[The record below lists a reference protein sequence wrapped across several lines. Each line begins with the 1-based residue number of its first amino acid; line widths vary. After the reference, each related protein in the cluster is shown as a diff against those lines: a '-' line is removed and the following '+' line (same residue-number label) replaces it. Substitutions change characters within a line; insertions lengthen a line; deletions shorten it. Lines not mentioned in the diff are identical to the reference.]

1 MRRALSIIFMASL
14 FCVIFSC
21 KVKEDIDY
29 MKNIEQ
35 TAIQTSIQ
43 TSTSTIQPGDQ
54 LVISVSAKD
63 NDVVRPFNQ
72 NYSASDI
79 SQFSLPSSNL
89 PMQAQTSYTG
99 PTYLVDSKG
108 DILFPVIGVMNTTNK
123 KIEEFRDELQDRL
136 KQYVKNPGVT
146 VRNTNFKVT
155 VLGEVNK
162 AGTYV
167 IPDGQPTTIL
177 SVLGMAGD
185 LTIYGL
191 RKTVL
196 VVRNIDGKTTSHYI
210 DLTSAEFFNSPFYY
224 VKQNDVIY
232 VSPNNTKKN
241 SSSFGPQAGIFISI
255 ASVVVGLLALL
266 FR

>member
-43 TSTSTIQPGDQ
+43 TSTFTIQPGDQ
-54 LVISVSAKD
+54 LVINVSAKD
-63 NDVVRPFNQ
+63 MEVVKPFNQ
-72 NYSASDI
+72 NYSSSDI
-79 SQFSLPSSNL
+79 SQFSISSSNL
-89 PMQAQTSYTG
+89 PAQGQSSVSG

-108 DILFPVIGVMNTTNK
+108 NIQYPILGELSTNGK
-123 KIEEFRDELQDRL
+123 NLEQFRDLIKERL
-136 KQYVKNPGVT
+136 KQYIKDPGVN

-162 AGTYV
+162 TGTYL
-167 IPDGQPTTIL
+167 IPDGQSMTL
-177 SVLGMAGD
+177 FGVLGMAGD
-185 LTIYGL
+185 LTIYGQ
-191 RKTVL
+191 RKNVL
-196 VVRNIDGKTTSHYI
+196 VIRNIDGATTKEYI
-210 DLTSAEFFNSPFYY
+210 DLTNAELFNSPYY
-224 VKQNDVIY
+224 YIKQNDVIY
-232 VSPNNTKKN
+232 VSPNNTRKN
-241 SSSFGPQAGIFISI
+241 SSAYGPQAGIFISI
-255 ASVVVGLLALL
+255 ASVLVGLLALL

>member
-1 MRRALSIIFMASL
+1 MASL

>member
-1 MRRALSIIFMASL
+1 MVSL

-21 KVKEDIDY
+21 KAKKDIDY
-29 MKNIEQ
+29 MKDIEQ

-43 TSTSTIQPGDQ
+43 TSTFTIQPGDQ
-54 LVISVSAKD
+54 LVITVSAKD

-72 NYSASDI
+72 NYSSGEI
-79 SQFSLPSSNL
+79 SQFSLPSNNL
-89 PMQAQTSYTG
+89 PMQSQSSVAG
-99 PTYLVDSKG
+99 PTYIVDSQG
-108 DILFPVIGVMNTTNK
+108 EILFPIIGKVSTTNK
-123 KIEEFRDELQDRL
+123 TIEQFRDELKDRL
-136 KQYVKNPGVT
+136 KQYVKDPGVN

-155 VLGEVNK
+155 VLGEVSR

-167 IPDGQPTTIL
+167 IPDGQTTTLL
-177 SVLGMAGD
+177 SVIGMAGD

-191 RKTVL
+191 RKNIL
-196 VVRNIDGKTTSHYI
+196 IVRNVDGKTTSKYVDI
-210 DLTSAEFFNSPFYY
+210 TSAEFINSPYY
-224 VKQNDVIY
+224 YMKQNDVIY

-241 SSSFGPQAGIFISI
+241 TSSYGPQAGIFISI

>member
-1 MRRALSIIFMASL
+1 MASL

-35 TAIQTSIQ
+35 TAIQASIQ
-43 TSTSTIQPGDQ
+43 TSTFTIQPGDQ
-54 LVISVSAKD
+54 LMISVSAKD

-72 NYSASDI
+72 NYSSSDV

-89 PMQAQTSYTG
+89 PVQAQSSVSG
-99 PTYLVDSKG
+99 PTYIVDSNSNIEYP
-108 DILFPVIGVMNTTNK
+108 ILGKLNTTGK
-123 KIEEFRDELQDRL
+123 TIEEFRDIL
-136 KQYVKNPGVT
+136 KEGLKKYVKDPGVNI
-146 VRNTNFKVT
+146 RNTNFKVT

-162 AGTYV
+162 PGAFLV
-167 IPDGQPTTIL
+167 PDGQSMTLLAT
-177 SVLGMAGD
+177 LGLAGD
-185 LTIYGL
+185 LTIYGQ
-191 RKTVL
+191 RKNVL
-196 VVRNIDGKTTSHYI
+196 VIRNINGVTSKEYI
-210 DLTSAEFFNSPFYY
+210 DLTNAEFINSPYY
-224 VKQNDVIY
+224 YMKQNDVVY

-241 SSSFGPQAGIFISI
+241 SSAFGPQAGVFISI

>member
-29 MKNIEQ
+29 LRNIEQ

-43 TSTSTIQPGDQ
+43 TSTFTIQPGDQ
-54 LVISVSAKD
+54 LVITVSAKD
-63 NDVVRPFNQ
+63 NDVVKPFNQ
-72 NYSASDI
+72 NYSASEI
-79 SQFSLPSSNL
+79 SQFSLPSTNL
-89 PMQAQTSYTG
+89 PMQAQSSFTG

-108 DILFPVIGVMNTTNK
+108 DIMFPIIGNLSTTNK
-123 KIEEFRDELQDRL
+123 RIEEFRDELQNRL
-136 KQYVKNPGVT
+136 KQYVKDPGVV

-155 VLGEVNK
+155 VLGEVNR
-162 AGTYV
+162 AGTFV
-167 IPDGQPTTIL
+167 IPDGQPTTLL

-185 LTIYGL
+185 LTIYGM
-191 RKTVL
+191 RKNVL
-196 VVRNIDGKTTSHYI
+196 IVRNIDGKTTSQHI
-210 DLTSAEFFNSPFYY
+210 DLTSADFINSPFYY
-224 VKQNDVIY
+224 MKQNDVIY
-232 VSPNNTKKN
+232 ISPNNTKKN
-241 SSSFGPQAGIFISI
+241 SSSFGPQTGIFISI

>member
-43 TSTSTIQPGDQ
+43 TSTFTIQPGDQ
-54 LVISVSAKD
+54 LMISVTAKD
-63 NDVVRPFNQ
+63 NDVVKPFNQ
-72 NYSASDI
+72 NYSSSDI
-79 SQFSLPSSNL
+79 SQYSLPSSNVPVQGQL
-89 PMQAQTSYTG
+89 SVTG
-99 PTYLVDSKG
+99 PSYLVDSKG
-108 DILFPVIGVMNTTNK
+108 NIQYPILGELSTSGKT
-123 KIEEFRDELQDRL
+123 IEQFRDMLRERL
-136 KQYVKNPGVT
+136 KQYVKDPGVN
-146 VRNTNFKVT
+146 VKNTNFKVT

-162 AGTYV
+162 TGTYL
-167 IPDGQPTTIL
+167 IPDGQSMTIL
-177 SVLGMAGD
+177 GMLGMAGD
-185 LTIYGL
+185 LTIYGQ
-191 RKTVL
+191 RKNLL
-196 VVRNIDGKTTSHYI
+196 VIRNIDGNTTKEYI
-210 DLTSAEFFNSPFYY
+210 DLTNAELINSPFYY

-232 VSPNNTKKN
+232 VSPNNTRKN
-241 SSSFGPQAGIFISI
+241 SSGYGPQTGIFISI